1 MTKKKLLQTFLL
13 LMYMF
18 FSKIKIVF
26 KIMTIILSIN
36 YYKKYEKQ
44 TNMQILM
51 YSLTMI
57 ISSKENISLK

>member
-1 MTKKKLLQTFLL
+1 
-13 LMYMF
+13 MF

-57 ISSKENISLK
+57 ISSKENISLKWKIT